1 MINWYKDLAKPLL
14 FSLDAEQA
22 HYISADLL
30 RFGAK
35 TPVLKDILKGIFS
48 VPKEIDLSI
57 NLAGLNFLNPIGL
70 AAGFDKNA
78 ELIDALP
85 LLGFGFAEIGTV
97 TPRPQIGN
105 PKPRLFRLP
114 KDEAIVNRMGF
125 NNAGMEVIAKRL
137 SKRNKSNFILGGN
150 IGKNK
155 DTPNEKA
162 FEDYVACF
170 QCLNEFV
177 DYFTINLSSPNTPGL
192 RQLLEK
198 ESLFGILE
206 PVQNENQKLT
216 KAKPIFLK
224 ISPDMED
231 SQLED
236 VVHICKTLKI
246 SGIVATNT
254 SISRQ
259 NLSSS
264 NQEIEDIGSGGL
276 SGKPIK
282 ERSAEVLKKLK
293 SLATNDLLLMA
304 SGGIMSPNDAEERF
318 QSGANAVQLY
328 SGLVYEGPG
337 LVSKILNQM
346 AQSKIFSKMDVEIY
360 IPKK

>member
-1 MINWYKDLAKPLL
+1 MLNWYKDIFKPIL
-14 FSLDAEQA
+14 FSLDAEHA
-22 HYISADLL
+22 HYLSAGLL
-30 RFGAK
+30 QFGAK
-35 TPVLKDILKGIFS
+35 TPILNHILKGIFPVS
-48 VPKEIDLSI
+48 KKTDLSI
-57 NLAGLNFLNPIGL
+57 QLAGLKFLNPIGL

-78 ELIDALP
+78 ELINALP

-97 TPRPQIGN
+97 TPKPQNGN

-114 KDEAIVNRMGF
+114 KDEAIINRMGF
-125 NNAGMEVIAKRL
+125 NNDGMQEIAKRL
-137 SKRNKSNFILGGN
+137 SKRTRPDFIIGGN

-155 DTPNEKA
+155 DTPNERA

-206 PVQNENQKLT
+206 PVQNENQRLT

-224 ISPDMED
+224 ISPDMEV

-236 VVHICKTLKI
+236 VVHICKNLKI

-254 SISRQ
+254 TIGRYGLSYS
-259 NLSSS
+259 NL
-264 NQEIEDIGSGGL
+264 EIERIGSGGL

-282 ERSAEVLKKLK
+282 ERSVEVLSKLK
-293 SLATNDLLLMA
+293 RLAGNELLIMA
-304 SGGIMSPNDAEERF
+304 SGGIMNGNDAKERF
-318 QSGANAVQLY
+318 LSGADAVQLY
-328 SGLVYEGPG
+328 SGLVYSGPG
-337 LVSKILNQM
+337 LVSDILNQL
-346 AQSKIFSKMDVEIY
+346 AISKTYSSKGLEL
-360 IPKK
+360 

>member
-1 MINWYKDLAKPLL
+1 MINWYKDLVKPLL

-22 HYISADLL
+22 HYLSADLL

-35 TPVLKDILKGIFS
+35 TPVLKDILKGLFPIQ
-48 VPKEIDLSI
+48 KEKDLSVE
-57 NLAGLNFLNPIGL
+57 LAGLKFLNPIGL

-97 TPRPQIGN
+97 TPRPQTGN

-114 KDEAIVNRMGF
+114 EDEAIVNRMGF
-125 NNAGMEVIAKRL
+125 NNDGMEVIAKRL
-137 SKRNKSNFILGGN
+137 SKRSQSGIIIGGN

-170 QCLNEFV
+170 KCLHEFV

-216 KAKPIFLK
+216 KAKPTFLK

-236 VVHICKTLKI
+236 VVHICKTLQI

-254 SISRQ
+254 SITRQ

-264 NQEIEDIGSGGL
+264 NLEIEYIGAGGL

-282 ERSAEVLKKLK
+282 ERSSEVLKKLK
-293 SLATNDLLLMA
+293 TLIDSDLFLMA
-304 SGGIMSPNDAEERF
+304 SGGIMDANDAEERF

-337 LVSKILNQM
+337 LVSEILNQM
-346 AQSKIFSKMDVEIY
+346 AQSKIYSKLDVEI
-360 IPKK
+360 